1 MIKIFYNSENK
12 AKEISD
18 FLDTSVQYFKEEYT
32 SYVESVGSEVIYNI
46 STPEKIYDNAKYQGF
61 YINDYEILPVSLMSI
76 DNENTIMNMVMVI
89 KD

>member
-18 FLDTSVQYFKEEYT
+18 FLDTSVSYFKEEFT
-32 SYVESVGSEVIYNI
+32 SYIESVGSEVIYNI
-46 STPEKIYDNAKYQGF
+46 STPEKIYNNARCQGF
-61 YINDYEILPVSLMSI
+61 YINGYEILPISLMDI
-76 DNENTIMNMVMVI
+76 DNENTIMNVVMVI